1 VKLKTRRLYAS
12 SGNGVESFYTGS
24 ATIGHSECLTNEFST
39 SALSPNTPLLNYLV
53 DGGDHATT
61 WFETGYS
68 IQLSYGRV
76 MQSWR
81 TAEALDQGHRRG
93 DGEGAEPGYSDS

>member
-1 VKLKTRRLYAS
+1 
-12 SGNGVESFYTGS
+12 
-24 ATIGHSECLTNEFST
+24 
-39 SALSPNTPLLNYLV
+39 
-53 DGGDHATT
+53 
-61 WFETGYS
+61 
-68 IQLSYGRV
+68 V